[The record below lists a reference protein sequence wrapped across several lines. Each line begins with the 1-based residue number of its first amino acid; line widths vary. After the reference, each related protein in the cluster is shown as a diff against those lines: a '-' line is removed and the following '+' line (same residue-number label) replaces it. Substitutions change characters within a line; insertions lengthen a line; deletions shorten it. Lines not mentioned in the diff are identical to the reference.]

1 MNIINHISDYHI
13 NMVYCGGSCISYYK
27 EYNQT
32 LKLFMS
38 EYSNNHMIVSSSDW
52 TDYNDVIKYRESK
65 YYCMISNGCVISIS
79 MPSNIYTEYG
89 DECVIV
95 KITNDNE
102 P

>member
-1 MNIINHISDYHI
+1 MNFINNKPDCHI
-13 NMVYCGGSCISYYK
+13 NLVFCGGSCVNYSK

-52 TDYNDVIKYRESK
+52 SDYNDVIKYRESK
-65 YYCMISNGCVISIS
+65 YYCMIVNVCFISIYKPFNVYNES
-79 MPSNIYTEYG
+79 GN
-89 DECVIV
+89 ECVII